1 MYGCTYGWTVIDV
14 WVSHGMGQ
22 VDVLG
27 CQCGS
32 AHIRHVWV
40 RRMAGYHRCMGVVWL
55 DIIDA
60 MGVCY
65 GWIS

>member
-1 MYGCTYGWTVIDV
+1 MGVRMAGYHRCMGVV
-14 WVSHGMGQ
+14 WHWIS

-40 RRMAGYHRCMGVVWL
+40 RRMAGHL
-55 DIIDA
+55 
-60 MGVCY
+60 
-65 GWIS
+65 